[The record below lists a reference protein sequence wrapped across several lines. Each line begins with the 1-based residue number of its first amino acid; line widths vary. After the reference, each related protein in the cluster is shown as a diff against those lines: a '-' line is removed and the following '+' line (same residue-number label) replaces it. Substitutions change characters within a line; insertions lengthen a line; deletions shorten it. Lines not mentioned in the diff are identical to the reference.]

1 LSNPKFY
8 GELLNIDCASLR
20 KRVAREAANLLYF
33 GVEKE
38 YKQAKLKAAKTL
50 GVHFLPSNL
59 EVAVELDKIADENEG
74 PARQKS
80 LIRMRK
86 EALELMK
93 ILKAYNPVL
102 IGSVWRGTV
111 HHESDID
118 IVVYHDEPNY
128 ILKTLEQSSL
138 KVLQVEWATVTK
150 RGRKKTSFHIHLES
164 LTKAKAEIIVRSS
177 EERLRK
183 EKCEIYGDEI
193 KGLRVKELEKMLNE
207 NPSQRFTPF

>member
-1 LSNPKFY
+1 
-8 GELLNIDCASLR
+8 LNIGCPSLR

-59 EVAVELDKIADENEG
+59 EVAVELDKITDENEG
-74 PARQKS
+74 PARQKR

-93 ILKAYNPVL
+93 ILKAYNPIL

-128 ILKTLEQSSL
+128 MLKTLEQSNF
-138 KVLQVEWATVTK
+138 KILQVEWSTVTK

-164 LTKAKAEIIVRSS
+164 LTKEKAEIIVRSP

-193 KGLRVKELEKMLNE
+193 KGLRIKELEKMLNE

>member
-1 LSNPKFY
+1 MSNLNFI
-8 GELLNIDCASLR
+8 GELLNIDCPSLR

-33 GVEKE
+33 GFEKE

-59 EVAVELDKIADENEG
+59 EVAVELDKIADENEDL
-74 PARQKS
+74 ARQKR
-80 LIRMRK
+80 LIQMRK

-93 ILKAYNPVL
+93 ILKAYNPIL
-102 IGSVWRGTV
+102 IGSVWRGTT

-118 IVVYHDEPNY
+118 IAVYHDEPNGV
-128 ILKTLEQSSL
+128 LKTLEQSNL
-138 KVLQVEWATVTK
+138 KILQAEWATVTK

-164 LTKAKAEIIVRSS
+164 STKEKAEIIVRSP
-177 EERLRK
+177 EESLRK

-193 KGLRVKELEKMLNE
+193 TGLRIKELEKMLNE